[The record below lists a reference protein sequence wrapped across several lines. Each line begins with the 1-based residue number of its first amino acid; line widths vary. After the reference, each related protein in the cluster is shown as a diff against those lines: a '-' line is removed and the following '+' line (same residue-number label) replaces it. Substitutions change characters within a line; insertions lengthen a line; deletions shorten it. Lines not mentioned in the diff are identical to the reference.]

1 MYYQIKE
8 KLTPCSADEVFN
20 PKPGDPPYVVVMDPK
35 TWYWTKEQFD
45 MVIDIEMDPLAPAGQ
60 LRRTS
65 DPRYRLLDPRSVRNP
80 RPRRCYLPDPR
91 RYHGR

>member
-45 MVIDIEMDPLAPAGQ
+45 MVIDIEMDPLEVLETKAVVNMDSLTG
-60 LRRTS
+60 TFH
-65 DPRYRLLDPRSVRNP
+65 V
-80 RPRRCYLPDPR
+80 PRRSEM
-91 RYHGR
+91 G